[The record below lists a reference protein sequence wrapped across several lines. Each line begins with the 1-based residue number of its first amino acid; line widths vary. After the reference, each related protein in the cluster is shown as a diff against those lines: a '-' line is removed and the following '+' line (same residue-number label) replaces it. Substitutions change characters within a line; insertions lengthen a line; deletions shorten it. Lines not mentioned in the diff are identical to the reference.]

1 MSLRL
6 AGFVTSTFDQSDWLK
21 LLGIAG
27 AMVALYVIAKRLGVG
42 GESYPSPTD
51 ASSATQFSTRQA
63 DTAEPEEGQA
73 LEEQDSYERDDE
85 EPPTHGDDLQPR
97 NIQITNWSFAT
108 FEVATGPPDGNCFAE
123 DLWVGLQDNSSG
135 HNWKQTYFV
144 ATPAGLQQ
152 TLHENKSKFLFVPKV
167 LIMDRYDAKEL
178 RTAVLQDLA
187 AMEKERGDVLPDAS
201 DTAGDGN

>member
-1 MSLRL
+1 MALRL
-6 AGFVTSTFDQSDWLK
+6 AGFITSTFDQSDWLK

-27 AMVALYVIAKRLGVG
+27 AAVALYIVARRLGG
-42 GESYPSPTD
+42 DGESYPPPADNAGPT
-51 ASSATQFSTRQA
+51 QLSTSQA
-63 DTAEPEEGQA
+63 DPSVPGESQEFEKQNSNEPT
-73 LEEQDSYERDDE
+73 DE
-85 EPPTHGDDLQPR
+85 EPPGGEDDLQPH
-97 NIQITNWSFAT
+97 NIQITDWSFAT

-123 DLWVGLQDNSSG
+123 ELWVDLHDNSSG

-187 AMEKERGDVLPDAS
+187 AMEEERGDVPPDAS
-201 DTAGDGN
+201 DAAEDGN